1 MPEVL
6 VLLFQ
11 PVPLRCGVLVGVV
24 SEVLVLREEVADGLL
39 RGRFCSLF
47 TFDRRWVAGRL

>member
-6 VLLFQ
+6 VLFLQ
-11 PVPLRCGVLVGVV
+11 PVPLRCSVLVGVV
-24 SEVLVLREEVADGLL
+24 FEVLVLGEEVADGLL

-47 TFDRRWVAGRL
+47 TFDRRWVVGRL